1 MKRLVI
7 LLCAAAAG
15 LIMTSMACAS
25 IGDFVADSDQFGYG
39 GIVTDVTQSNSSY
52 SVPTPRDASVYFNH
66 GSDPLGYSAYGNNNE
81 IMSNW
86 YQSPESNQTPGFF
99 QIADYGA
106 MTVTSATC
114 VWTQESGGLWDFT
127 LSVAGKNATYA
138 NSAARLWQPDI
149 PDSYGGNFT
158 GFAYTLTATGMDTT
172 VTGGWRVNTDNPTGI
187 TGSFVGTF
195 VNTYASDSNP
205 NGTGIGDTYSAQVTF
220 DMAAFDRTDW
230 NTQYPEYGYGAPYST
245 FAAPVPEPATMLVW
259 GLLGLVAGVYGVRRR
274 RAR

>member
-1 MKRLVI
+1 
-7 LLCAAAAG
+7 
-15 LIMTSMACAS
+15 
-25 IGDFVADSDQFGYG
+25 
-39 GIVTDVTQSNSSY
+39 
-52 SVPTPRDASVYFNH
+52 
-66 GSDPLGYSAYGNNNE
+66 
-81 IMSNW
+81 
-86 YQSPESNQTPGFF
+86 
-99 QIADYGA
+99 
-106 MTVTSATC
+106 
-114 VWTQESGGLWDFT
+114 
-127 LSVAGKNATYA
+127 
-138 NSAARLWQPDI
+138 
-149 PDSYGGNFT
+149 
-158 GFAYTLTATGMDTT
+158 MDTT